1 MLFTVLGSTVTFSWQ
16 GNFELPMNHAQIAK
30 EALNMRIATLSS
42 NIANGLL
49 LDTGKAGELL
59 AACGDPSVDKAIR
72 NLGDTWQEAGLPP
85 ESIEKPWTE
94 EHIKNLI
101 SVGGDELLDILDELV
116 NGITRCKI
124 H

>member
-1 MLFTVLGSTVTFSWQ
+1 
-16 GNFELPMNHAQIAK
+16 MNHAQIAK
-30 EALNMRIATLSS
+30 EALNMRLATLSS
-42 NIANGLL
+42 NVANGLL
-49 LDTGKAGELL
+49 LDTRKAGELL

>member
-1 MLFTVLGSTVTFSWQ
+1 MASTVELSWQ

-30 EALNMRIATLSS
+30 EALNMRLATLPS
-42 NIANGLL
+42 NVAHGLL
-49 LDTGKAGELL
+49 LDTRKAGELL
-59 AACGDPSVDKAIR
+59 AACGDSGVDRAIR
-72 NLGDTWQEAGLPP
+72 NLGDAWQNAGLPP

-94 EHIKNLI
+94 EQIEDLI
-101 SVGGDELLDILDELV
+101 SVGGNELLDILDELV

>member
-94 EHIKNLI
+94 AHSLTAERKQGI
-101 SVGGDELLDILDELV
+101 LLLQLLLEQ
-116 NGITRCKI
+116 
-124 H
+124 

>member
-1 MLFTVLGSTVTFSWQ
+1 MLFPLVGSTVASSWQ

-30 EALNMRIATLSS
+30 EALNMRLATLSS
-42 NIANGLL
+42 NVTNGLL
-49 LDTGKAGELL
+49 LDTRKAGELL
-59 AACGDPSVDKAIR
+59 AACGDPGVDKAIR

-94 EHIKNLI
+94 EQIKDLV
-101 SVGGDELLDILDELV
+101 SVGGNELLDILDELV
-116 NGITRCKI
+116 KGITRCKI

>member
-1 MLFTVLGSTVTFSWQ
+1 MLFPLVGSTVRLSWQ

-30 EALNMRIATLSS
+30 EALNMRLATLSS
-42 NIANGLL
+42 NVANGLL
-49 LDTGKAGELL
+49 LDTRKAGELL
-59 AACGDPSVDKAIR
+59 AACGDPGVDKAIR
-72 NLGDTWQEAGLPP
+72 NLGDAWQEAGLPP

-94 EHIKNLI
+94 EQIKDLK
-101 SVGGDELLDILDELV
+101 SVGGNELLDILDELV

>member
-1 MLFTVLGSTVTFSWQ
+1 
-16 GNFELPMNHAQIAK
+16 MNHAQIAK
-30 EALNMRIATLSS
+30 EALNMRLATLTP
-42 NIANGLL
+42 NITNELL
-49 LDTGKAGELL
+49 LDTRKAGELL

-85 ESIEKPWTE
+85 ESIERPWTE
-94 EHIKNLI
+94 KQIKDLI
-101 SVGGDELLDILDELV
+101 LVGGNELLDILDELV

>member
-1 MLFTVLGSTVTFSWQ
+1 MISDSKTKKLLFIVNIDWFFLSHR
-16 GNFELPMNHAQIAK
+16 LPIAK
-30 EALNMRIATLSS
+30 EALNMRLATLSS

-49 LDTGKAGELL
+49 LDTRKAGELL
-59 AACGDPSVDKAIR
+59 AACGDPGVDKAIR

-94 EHIKNLI
+94 EQIKDLI
-101 SVGGDELLDILDELV
+101 SVGGNELLDILDELV

>member
-1 MLFTVLGSTVTFSWQ
+1 MFNWQ

-30 EALNMRIATLSS
+30 EALNMRLATLSS

-49 LDTGKAGELL
+49 LDTREAGELL
-59 AACGDPSVDKAIR
+59 VACGDPEVDKAIR
-72 NLGDTWQEAGLPP
+72 NLGDAWQEAGLPP

-94 EHIKNLI
+94 KQIKDLI
-101 SVGGDELLDILDELV
+101 SVGGNELLDILDELV

>member
-1 MLFTVLGSTVTFSWQ
+1 MLFLLVASTVELSWQ

-30 EALNMRIATLSS
+30 EALNMRLATLPS
-42 NIANGLL
+42 NVANGLL

-59 AACGDPSVDKAIR
+59 AACGDSGVDKAIR
-72 NLGDTWQEAGLPP
+72 NLGDTWQNAGLPP

-94 EHIKNLI
+94 EQIEDLI
-101 SVGGDELLDILDELV
+101 SVGGNELLDILDELV
-116 NGITRCKI
+116 NGISRCKI

>member
-49 LDTGKAGELL
+49 LDTGKAGELFSRRARCL
-59 AACGDPSVDKAIR
+59 RFELDRKMPTFI
-72 NLGDTWQEAGLPP
+72 T
-85 ESIEKPWTE
+85 
-94 EHIKNLI
+94 LI
-101 SVGGDELLDILDELV
+101 
-116 NGITRCKI
+116 
-124 H
+124 